1 MLAQLKEKLPNAQCC
16 LKMEMLAGK
25 EWIMVSSGVEAQGRQ
40 SFGADSVVETEESE
54 HRSNLH

>member
-1 MLAQLKEKLPNAQCC
+1 
-16 LKMEMLAGK
+16 MEMLAGK